1 MSTLAAVF
9 NLNWPAV
16 LVAWAA
22 HVVISLLWF
31 QPFLFGKAWV
41 KLSGKELKPAAR
53 WIPAGL
59 AAHLAGVLA
68 LAIIINLAGAA
79 TLVEG
84 IALGLL
90 VSIGFVGAMLGGEL
104 VWEKIPFGLFLIRL
118 GDQVLT
124 FCLAGV
130 ILTLWRY

>member
-1 MSTLAAVF
+1 MSTLAAIS
-9 NLNWPAV
+9 NINWPAV
-16 LVAWAA
+16 LLAWVT
-22 HVVISLLWF
+22 HVVISLVWF

-41 KLSGKELKPAAR
+41 ELSGKELKPAAQ

-68 LAIIINLAGAA
+68 LAIIVNLAHA
-79 TLVEG
+79 TTLMEG

-104 VWEKIPFGLFLIRL
+104 VWEKIPFKLFLIRL

-124 FCLAGV
+124 FCLAGT
-130 ILTLWRY
+130 ILTLWR